1 MTFPDRRRIMLA
13 CRSETDSRAAPLP
26 QSARVMRR
34 TGARRTKSFTSG
46 GYRDA
51 GNETLVGTWPGT
63 SFRLGSGNRI
73 SVDGTRAGHPGL
85 SLDLRAKSDGGERER
100 KRQADW

>member
-1 MTFPDRRRIMLA
+1 
-13 CRSETDSRAAPLP
+13 
-26 QSARVMRR
+26 MRR

-51 GNETLVGTWPGT
+51 GNETPVGTWPGT
-63 SFRLGSGNRI
+63 SFRLGPGNRI
-73 SVDGTRAGHPGL
+73 PVGGTRAGHPGL
-85 SLDLRAKSDGGERER
+85 SRDLRAKSDDGERER

>member
-1 MTFPDRRRIMLA
+1 MPA
-13 CRSETDSRAAPLP
+13 CRSETDSRAVSLP

-51 GNETLVGTWPGT
+51 GNETLVGTWSGT

-73 SVDGTRAGHPGL
+73 PVGGTRAGHPGL
-85 SLDLRAKSDGGERER
+85 SRDLRAKSDDGERER
-100 KRQADW
+100 KRPADW